1 MRAFASSSRPR
12 GLSAATPHGRGRLKA
27 GEAGGAALRL
37 RAGGFR
43 RRAAESRRRISA
55 TAAGATPKPTH
66 AGSRALCRASLAG
79 EVGERARAVDGRAVR
94 AVAGLGGGATRER
107 TRPPAAAVCGR
118 RSWPAPSGARTATA
132 CRQKISATVV
142 SAATKNRCCFSP
154 QARAV
159 TLRVVG
165 KGWRALRHGQGSC
178 ARFSPSFV

>member
-55 TAAGATPKPTH
+55 TAEPTR
-66 AGSRALCRASLAG
+66 AGSRALCRASLVG

-132 CRQKISATVV
+132 CRQKISPKEG

>member
-55 TAAGATPKPTH
+55 TAR
-66 AGSRALCRASLAG
+66 AGSRALCRASLVG

-132 CRQKISATVV
+132 CRQKISPKED

>member
-55 TAAGATPKPTH
+55 TAAATR
-66 AGSRALCRASLAG
+66 AGSRALCRTSLAG

-132 CRQKISATVV
+132 CRQKISPKED
-142 SAATKNRCCFSP
+142 SAATKHRCCFSP

-165 KGWRALRHGQGSC
+165 KGWRALRQGQGSC